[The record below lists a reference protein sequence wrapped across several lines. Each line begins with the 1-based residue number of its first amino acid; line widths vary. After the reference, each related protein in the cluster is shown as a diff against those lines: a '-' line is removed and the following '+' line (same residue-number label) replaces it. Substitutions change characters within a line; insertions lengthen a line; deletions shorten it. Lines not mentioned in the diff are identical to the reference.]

1 MKGSQEV
8 VDFVSDR
15 LREQRQK
22 NQINLAQICEEV
34 NVSVLVKRPV
44 RPFATVDGIKF
55 LLTIIRLKVSIVINV
70 LCSF

>member
-44 RPFATVDGIKF
+44 RPFATVDGIVS
-55 LLTIIRLKVSIVINV
+55 LPIIRLKVSIVINV

>member
-44 RPFATVDGIKF
+44 RPFAAVDGIKC
-55 LLTIIRLKVSIVINV
+55 LLTHYTSQ
-70 LCSF
+70 SFYCD

>member
-22 NQINLAQICEEV
+22 NHINLAQICEEV
-34 NVSVLVKRPV
+34 KVSVLVKRPV
-44 RPFATVDGIKF
+44 RPFATVDHGI
-55 LLTIIRLKVSIVINV
+55 
-70 LCSF
+70 